1 MTDMPNTLRTLVQFP
16 GLAIFEDAQRGFEV
30 LAPRDVMSGI
40 PTGAVVRVGRDP
52 DRCVD
57 LRYVSSD
64 AQGAR
69 MFSGVMGSHR
79 YVVRLI
85 GARDGL
91 TVEATSAVAI

>member
-1 MTDMPNTLRTLVQFP
+1 MGDMLNTLRALAQFP
-16 GLAIFEDAQRGFEV
+16 GLAIFEDAQRRFEV
-30 LAPRDVMSGI
+30 LAPRDVLSGI
-40 PTGAVVRVGRDP
+40 PTGVVVRVGHDP

-79 YVVRLI
+79 YVVKLR
-85 GARDGL
+85 GAREGL
-91 TVEATSAVAI
+91 TVEATSVVAL